1 MYCMYC
7 GKWVDGSV
15 PICPECLQSD
25 SAKHPVDSSVL
36 ERTHSE
42 AKPFYVKKEIAKQEQ
57 NTPVVQT
64 KQDVK
69 FEEKDAT
76 VAVIIMW
83 VFVFMVCV
91 ILVALAL
98 NL

>member
-7 GKWVDGSV
+7 GKRVDGSV
-15 PICPECLQSD
+15 PICPECLQGD
-25 SAKHPVDSSVL
+25 SVKHSVDSSVL

-76 VAVIIMW
+76 VAVIIIMW
-83 VFVFMVCV
+83 VFVFIFMVCV
-91 ILVALAL
+91 ILLVA
-98 NL
+98 

>member
-7 GKWVDGSV
+7 GKKVDGSV
-15 PICPECLQSD
+15 PICPECLQGD
-25 SAKHPVDSSVL
+25 SAKHSVDSGVL

-57 NTPVVQT
+57 NTPAVQT
-64 KQDVK
+64 KQNVK
-69 FEEKDAT
+69 LEEKDAT

>member
-7 GKWVDGSV
+7 GKRVDGSV
-15 PICPECLQSD
+15 PICPECLQGD
-25 SAKHPVDSSVL
+25 SVKHSVDSSVL

-69 FEEKDAT
+69 FEEKDTT
-76 VAVIIMW
+76 VAVIIIMW

-91 ILVALAL
+91 ILVALA
-98 NL
+98 